1 MYQVYRVEHAVA
13 SSLEQRVAEAGF
25 PAGVRIPLVIVVAGL
40 VLLAGFCAVAL
51 NGQQPRSTADA
62 VAQSH
67 QWFAGNLARALGE
80 SVNESVGELATTV
93 RLYTAK
99 PGLTADDTLEFFAKN
114 SLHTKGLAVLDR
126 TNGRLLASAGEPVP
140 VESLRAGDLAGVSA
154 RTVLDR
160 YGQARTVIA
169 GVLPGNQLIVTCA
182 ELTVPQSTVDSLA
195 ATVLL
200 GTATGQVIRPGGGP
214 PETGD
219 LARQA
224 AAAAA
229 GGNSGHLVG
238 AEQPGQHMVALAA
251 YAPVTMGD
259 AQARLGV
266 SLILLGTTPVA
277 ADTSSGAGLLPA
289 ATLLGVTALVVL
301 LLGGGLIRPIR
312 RLRAD
317 ALAIAGGRLD
327 QPVRAYRLREA
338 RPIAAALDQCRGRL
352 PRRNRTSGLSA
363 RTTVILA
370 SAAILAWSG
379 SVMLTAGRAEV
390 HVPDQAVRI
399 TQDLAQNTADALRR
413 SLAQSVSDLQSF
425 AGLVSDPN
433 PAALG
438 PALSELAARHTRYR
452 SVYVIGPGGKVVAL
466 AGRSPLRDEQR
477 VPDLPGLHQENT
489 DGRVPVIYAS
499 APLPDHQHVLIGELD
514 VLKLSALVRKP
525 GGSGR
530 LVDAG
535 LRTLAAT
542 DGYRAFEELDAEPL
556 RGSVQAALHDVP
568 APTVQDVNG
577 RPSVIA
583 AAAIYGSTVTNEL
596 RWAVVIEQPV
606 SQLPLLGNDIRHS
619 AALAALL
626 GFVLALLSLGWHL
639 LVLVLPLRRVAAAAA
654 RLAGGDT
661 TAVIYPQRSDEI
673 GTIAGCLELCRQRA
687 VSATPTKGA
696 PCGSSTRPI

>member
-1 MYQVYRVEHAVA
+1 MA
-13 SSLEQRVAEAGF
+13 SNLEQRVAEAGF
-25 PAGVRIPLVIVVAGL
+25 PAGARIPLVTVVVGL
-40 VLLAGFCAVAL
+40 VLLAGFCAVEL
-51 NGQQPRSTADA
+51 NGHQPRSTADA

-93 RLYTAK
+93 RLYAGK
-99 PGLTADDTLEFFAKN
+99 PGRNADETLAFFAKN

-140 VESLRAGDLAGVSA
+140 IESLRTGDLTGVSA

-169 GVLPGNQLIVTCA
+169 AELPGDQLIVTCA
-182 ELTVPQSTVDSLA
+182 ELGVPTSTVDSLA

-214 PETGD
+214 PEAGE
-219 LARQA
+219 LARRA
-224 AAAAA
+224 AIAAA
-229 GGNSGHLVG
+229 GGDSGHLVG
-238 AEQPGQHMVALAA
+238 AEEPGQHSVALAA

-259 AQARLGV
+259 AQTHLGV
-266 SLILLGTTPVA
+266 SLILTGTTPIA
-277 ADTSSGAGLLPA
+277 ADTSSGGGLLPA
-289 ATLLGVTALVVL
+289 ATLLGVTLLVIL
-301 LLGGGLIRPIR
+301 LLGGGLVRPVR
-312 RLRAD
+312 RLRAE
-317 ALAIAGGRLD
+317 ALSIAGGRLD
-327 QPVRAYRLREA
+327 RPVRAYRIREA
-338 RPIAAALDQCRGRL
+338 RTIAAALEQCRGKLSGL
-352 PRRNRTSGLSA
+352 PHRNPPRTSGPLSA
-363 RTTVILA
+363 RSTVVLA
-370 SAAILAWSG
+370 TVTILAWSG
-379 SVMLTAGRAEV
+379 SVLLTAGRADV
-390 HVPDQAVRI
+390 HVPGQAVRI

-425 AGLVSDPN
+425 AGLVTDPD
-433 PAALG
+433 PSALR
-438 PALSELAARHTRYR
+438 PALDELAARHTRYR
-452 SVYVIGPGGKVVAL
+452 SVYVIGASGAVQAL
-466 AGRSPLRDEQR
+466 AGRPPLRDTR
-477 VPDLPGLHQENT
+477 RAPGLSGLHQDNT

-499 APLPDHQHVLIGELD
+499 VPLPDHDHVLIGELD

-577 RPSVIA
+577 KPAVVA

-606 SQLPLLGNDIRHS
+606 SELPLLGNDIRHS
-619 AALAALL
+619 ATLAALL
-626 GFVLALLSLGWHL
+626 GFVLALLTFGWHL
-639 LVLVLPLRRVAAAAA
+639 LVLALPLRRVAAAAG
-654 RLAGGDT
+654 RLAGGDLA
-661 TAVIYPQRSDEI
+661 AVIYPQRSDEI
-673 GTIAGCLELCRQRA
+673 GTIAGCLELCRQRVA
-687 VSATPTKGA
+687 EVPAAPTKGP